1 MRGQRTSI
9 AGKRVDVVVV
19 AARYSSHD
27 HRLQWVQAYERRGK
41 VWGDK
46 VLIDRADLLERLA
59 GKRRVSTGHLKELAG
74 DFELGRARTRGVM
87 ISACHSSE
95 FHTSIEGLH
104 LPARA
109 ASGDLQPQLA

>member
-74 DFELGRARTRGVM
+74 DFELGPALKAVNANAGVVIARQGENPGRDDLGVPL
-87 ISACHSSE
+87 I
-95 FHTSIEGLH
+95 
-104 LPARA
+104 
-109 ASGDLQPQLA
+109 

>member
-46 VLIDRADLLERLA
+46 VLIDRADLLETADRQT
-59 GKRRVSTGHLKELAG
+59 SSGHGPSQGVGRGL
-74 DFELGRARTRGVM
+74 RARPSV
-87 ISACHSSE
+87 
-95 FHTSIEGLH
+95 EGCQRQRRCGH
-104 LPARA
+104 RPSGREPRA
-109 ASGDLQPQLA
+109 